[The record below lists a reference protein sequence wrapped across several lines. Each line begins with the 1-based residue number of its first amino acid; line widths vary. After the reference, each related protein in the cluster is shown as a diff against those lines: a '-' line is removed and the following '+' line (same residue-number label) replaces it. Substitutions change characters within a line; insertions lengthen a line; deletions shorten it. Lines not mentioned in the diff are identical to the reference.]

1 MTKNFNILSYIVV
14 MALIVSCNSQSE
26 NSEMES
32 ASGFQLFT
40 LLAAEET
47 NIYFANNIIE
57 DEHQNFRDFD
67 YMYNGSGVAI
77 GDINND
83 GLMDIYFTGN
93 SVDNKLF
100 LNEGNM
106 VFNEIT
112 QSAGVTARNSWCT
125 GVTMVDI
132 NDDGWLDIY
141 VCRSYSDGNADA
153 RRNLL
158 YINNGNNT
166 FTESAKAYGIDD
178 LNYSSQATFFDYDRD
193 GDLDMFLGN
202 HPRDLIDNV
211 QDRLYHRNYPIMTE
225 SDKLFRNNGDE
236 TFTDVTVES
245 GILNYGFAL
254 GIMAGDMNN
263 DGWTDIYVA
272 NDYEEAD
279 MLYIN
284 NQDGTFTNT
293 INKAVKHI
301 SNFAMGADL
310 ADYNN
315 DGLLDIVVL
324 DMMAED
330 NYRQKTNMSAMAPS
344 KFWDMVDNGFHHQYM
359 RNSLQLNN
367 GNGSFSEIGQLAG
380 INYTDWSWAALFAD
394 FNNDGF
400 KDLIVTNGYRRDS
413 RNNDFRAMYKEM
425 IKEHDNKIEAI
436 DIAQYL
442 ELMPVNKISNYYYE
456 NTGDLTFIN
465 KTREYGF
472 DRPSFSNGASYAD
485 LDNDGDLD
493 LVINNLVDD
502 AFIYRN
508 NLDQQDQNNYLRI
521 KLNGKP
527 GNSLG
532 LGATVTLFNGD
543 DIQYQEMTSTRG
555 YLSSVEN
562 ILHFGLA
569 NSTMVDKIEI
579 KWLSGTQQVVQ
590 NIASN
595 QTIEFD
601 EEKAGII
608 DQVSVDPI
616 NTLFTDVSNRIIID
630 FTHQENEYDDYIKE
644 SLLPHKMSQF
654 GPNIAT
660 GDVNNDGKIDFYIGG
675 ASGQAGVLFIQ
686 KSNLSFEAAPVQP
699 WHTDKKQEDIGA
711 VFFDS
716 DGDNDLDLY
725 VVSGGNEFDPDS
737 KDLQDRLYLND
748 GEGNFTKSVDV
759 LPAMRSSGSC
769 VVPGDYDKDGD
780 IDLFVGGRLIPGNYA
795 FPARSYILNNNGG
808 RFTDVTESMAP
819 GLVEAGMVTSAL
831 WTDFDKDGAM
841 DLFVVGEWMPLSL
854 YHNEN
859 GNLVNSTEKYNLQNT
874 TGWWNRI
881 VQADIDGDGDQD
893 YIVGNLGLNYKYK
906 ASVEEPLHVYC
917 SDFDRNGTMDIVLG
931 YYNQGECYPVRGR
944 ECTSQQIPFIKEKF
958 ENYESF
964 GLATLY
970 EVYGDDLNTALHQ
983 EAKLFESCYL
993 ENKGE
998 DGFAVIPLP
1007 TRAQFSTVFGIIPED
1022 FDKDGHMD
1030 LIIAGNLY
1038 VSEV

>member
-1 MTKNFNILSYIVV
+1 
-14 MALIVSCNSQSE
+14 
-26 NSEMES
+26 
-32 ASGFQLFT
+32 
-40 LLAAEET
+40 
-47 NIYFANNIIE
+47 
-57 DEHQNFRDFD
+57 
-67 YMYNGSGVAI
+67 
-77 GDINND
+77 
-83 GLMDIYFTGN
+83 
-93 SVDNKLF
+93 
-100 LNEGNM
+100 
-106 VFNEIT
+106 
-112 QSAGVTARNSWCT
+112 
-125 GVTMVDI
+125 
-132 NDDGWLDIY
+132 
-141 VCRSYSDGNADA
+141 
-153 RRNLL
+153 
-158 YINNGNNT
+158 
-166 FTESAKAYGIDD
+166 
-178 LNYSSQATFFDYDRD
+178 
-193 GDLDMFLGN
+193 
-202 HPRDLIDNV
+202 
-211 QDRLYHRNYPIMTE
+211 
-225 SDKLFRNNGDE
+225 
-236 TFTDVTVES
+236 
-245 GILNYGFAL
+245 
-254 GIMAGDMNN
+254 
-263 DGWTDIYVA
+263 
-272 NDYEEAD
+272 
-279 MLYIN
+279 
-284 NQDGTFTNT
+284 
-293 INKAVKHI
+293 
-301 SNFAMGADL
+301 
-310 ADYNN
+310 
-315 DGLLDIVVL
+315 
-324 DMMAED
+324 
-330 NYRQKTNMSAMAPS
+330 
-344 KFWDMVDNGFHHQYM
+344 
-359 RNSLQLNN
+359 
-367 GNGSFSEIGQLAG
+367 
-380 INYTDWSWAALFAD
+380 
-394 FNNDGF
+394 
-400 KDLIVTNGYRRDS
+400 
-413 RNNDFRAMYKEM
+413 MYKEM

-1038 VSEV
+1038 VSEVETGRADAGIGLYLRGYGKGDFTAVNVTESGFFASYDVRDLALLKINDNKSLILVANNNDKIQVFEVGTENSEQGNESLAQK